1 MFTYSA
7 FADEISP
14 SLDIQIKELKKYNI
28 CHIEARG
35 INGKNISQ
43 YTPEE
48 AKEIKKILDGSN
60 FKISALGSPI
70 GKINITDD
78 FAPELEKFK
87 NILETAR
94 ILETKYIRMFSFY
107 MDASKA
113 HLYRDEVLERWRQY
127 VETAKGSGVILLHEN
142 EKGIYGDTP
151 ERCLDIMKTFDCGD
165 VRATFDPANFVQC
178 KVDTLYA
185 FDLLREYIEYIHIKD
200 AVWETGE
207 VVPSG
212 MGSGKIKQIISKLY
226 DMKLSCFLSLE
237 PHLADF
243 VGFADLEQNTEVKKE
258 ASGPEKFEI
267 AYNALDKIV
276 REVIS

>member
-87 NILETAR
+87 YLETAR
-94 ILETKYIRMFSFY
+94 TLKQNIRMFSFY

-127 VETAKGSGVILLHEN
+127 VETAKERVMCSMKTKRAYMVILPSAPGYNEN
-142 EKGIYGDTP
+142 
-151 ERCLDIMKTFDCGD
+151 F
-165 VRATFDPANFVQC
+165 
-178 KVDTLYA
+178 
-185 FDLLREYIEYIHIKD
+185 
-200 AVWETGE
+200 
-207 VVPSG
+207 
-212 MGSGKIKQIISKLY
+212 
-226 DMKLSCFLSLE
+226 
-237 PHLADF
+237 
-243 VGFADLEQNTEVKKE
+243 
-258 ASGPEKFEI
+258 
-267 AYNALDKIV
+267 
-276 REVIS
+276 